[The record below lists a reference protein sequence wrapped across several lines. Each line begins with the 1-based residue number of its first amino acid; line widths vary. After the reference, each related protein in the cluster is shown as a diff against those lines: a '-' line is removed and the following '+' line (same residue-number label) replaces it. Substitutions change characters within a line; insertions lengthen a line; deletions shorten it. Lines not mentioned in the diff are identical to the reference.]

1 MRERKKDMALTV
13 VYIATEDRGSEVKRD
28 MRHYP
33 HEVVVGTVGGLGTN
47 PSYISDVCNQVM
59 TQADRINM
67 VIFDQQSMGEALGG
81 NKQGLQAIMDAIRMG
96 MARATKT
103 YIYDPEGIINAN
115 GVRSMEKNG
124 VHVIRDLADIGGVFL
139 RAYGEFDVEDDDGD
153 FKDKTHHKDPE
164 MILPTLTSGADDI
177 ARRDGLDL
185 VSERDY
191 FADAEK
197 VTDVDIFHDFMDR
210 EEGTG
215 RYQRSDIEAAAVG
228 ADTDSL
234 WDDAEKVQRQN
245 ASLEDFWT
253 NAGMEDMIDQHDDE
267 YYETERRKKAT
278 YEQNDVDDDLKP
290 IAWLAANP
298 ETGWDYDELCDALSK
313 PGTSLFRSRNNRE
326 KVGEV
331 SNASLYHS
339 RYIQEQQDIRGG
351 IYQAPN
357 ECKIISCYSLAG
369 GSGKALQNDVNIL
382 RYNEKSQSYTK
393 VPIGEVQVGD
403 VILDAHGNPTN
414 VLGVYPQG
422 ELDVYEITLRDGR
435 TIKCSGDHI
444 WRVFDAKCSTEDKLL
459 HRMVDKTTDEMLDG
473 GLRFGKRSDKAGCR
487 WKVPVMGTIN
497 YPHRELM
504 LDPYVLGML
513 IGDGSLINGATK
525 ISIGTEQEPYTVPE
539 IQGRLPENHHLV
551 KEMPNG
557 ENYNWIIK
565 YQEPGKRVD
574 NSKNLYTQELKHLG
588 LNRKTEYKF
597 IPEEYLHAD
606 EEQRRQ
612 LLAGLLDSDGSVDLK
627 GRISFSTINE
637 RLKDDFCELV
647 RSLGYACSVRTD
659 NRTDKYTTGISYD
672 IGIWTNDTLNLLPE
686 KAQRSEK
693 HRANLPSNRPAKT
706 PVQNPESPD
715 MEFPL
720 SPYMMGRICRSTM
733 TEKNPILVTSYSDED
748 RACLLAE
755 LEPIGCKLTVQ
766 TRERTNTHRKAGA
779 RSFTRHRIVKAKEG
793 TGRSL
798 TNPIISIL
806 RDCGMYGTTAD
817 ESFFPEEYLNGSVR
831 QRTELLQGIM
841 DSFGKVKE
849 GYAYVS
855 TKNARFRDELISL
868 AESLG
873 HVVEAKT
880 LTKTVRG
887 GGRHSYEVVRFL
899 STDPSIFLNSPDR
912 HLLEDLCDS
921 LDDLGID
928 DGFVA
933 ITNIVK
939 TGEKAEMTCLYVDA
953 PDHLFVAGDYIVT
966 HNTTVA
972 GMIGVQL
979 NWCFNTAV
987 MQKRS
992 TAWVAR
998 ILVLSLN
1005 EFDDLSVKGIGYDNP
1020 MGSTTDRK
1028 NVAELLRRIE
1038 ECGGEPEWDDISDC
1052 FAANTE
1058 NYVYYVPSLTLK
1070 ERLELNIDITAEN
1083 YKTIITVCS
1092 KFFGFIV
1099 LDMPDIMYDHKD
1111 GLVEFALN
1119 NAHIVVYIMEPNTKS
1134 TTLLFQLLQGLRDK
1148 DGNLMIDSKK
1158 WMVVV
1163 NKYAKADSPYIGH
1176 VEDYNNFGQVK
1187 LDSIR
1192 SAVHKYFFD
1201 IQAIPLT
1208 SRRDQGNIIFGRD
1221 PNVKTAARD
1230 IVDSILA
1237 QIDANDDKVNV
1248 KRDPN
1253 RRFR

>member
-1 MRERKKDMALTV
+1 
-13 VYIATEDRGSEVKRD
+13 
-28 MRHYP
+28 
-33 HEVVVGTVGGLGTN
+33 
-47 PSYISDVCNQVM
+47 
-59 TQADRINM
+59 
-67 VIFDQQSMGEALGG
+67 
-81 NKQGLQAIMDAIRMG
+81 
-96 MARATKT
+96 
-103 YIYDPEGIINAN
+103 
-115 GVRSMEKNG
+115 
-124 VHVIRDLADIGGVFL
+124 
-139 RAYGEFDVEDDDGD
+139 
-153 FKDKTHHKDPE
+153 
-164 MILPTLTSGADDI
+164 
-177 ARRDGLDL
+177 
-185 VSERDY
+185 
-191 FADAEK
+191 
-197 VTDVDIFHDFMDR
+197 
-210 EEGTG
+210 
-215 RYQRSDIEAAAVG
+215 
-228 ADTDSL
+228 
-234 WDDAEKVQRQN
+234 
-245 ASLEDFWT
+245 
-253 NAGMEDMIDQHDDE
+253 
-267 YYETERRKKAT
+267 
-278 YEQNDVDDDLKP
+278 
-290 IAWLAANP
+290 
-298 ETGWDYDELCDALSK
+298 
-313 PGTSLFRSRNNRE
+313 
-326 KVGEV
+326 
-331 SNASLYHS
+331 
-339 RYIQEQQDIRGG
+339 
-351 IYQAPN
+351 
-357 ECKIISCYSLAG
+357 
-369 GSGKALQNDVNIL
+369 
-382 RYNEKSQSYTK
+382 
-393 VPIGEVQVGD
+393 
-403 VILDAHGNPTN
+403 
-414 VLGVYPQG
+414 
-422 ELDVYEITLRDGR
+422 
-435 TIKCSGDHI
+435 
-444 WRVFDAKCSTEDKLL
+444 
-459 HRMVDKTTDEMLDG
+459 
-473 GLRFGKRSDKAGCR
+473 
-487 WKVPVMGTIN
+487 
-497 YPHRELM
+497 M
-504 LDPYVLGML
+504 LDPYILGLL
-513 IGDGSLINGATK
+513 IGDGTLGGSGAILTCA
-525 ISIGTEQEPYTVPE
+525 SDRVHLVDA
-539 IQGRLPENHHLV
+539 IQSRLPENHRFDKVAPNTPGDLRWALNYHQPSDGRVNNKLNIYI
-551 KEMPNG
+551 KE
-557 ENYNWIIK
+557 I
-565 YQEPGKRVD
+565 RR
-574 NSKNLYTQELKHLG
+574 LG
-588 LNRKTEYKF
+588 LNHKTEYKF

-606 EEQRRQ
+606 ENQRRQ

-659 NRTDKYTTGISYD
+659 NRTDKYVTGISYD

-693 HRANLPSNRPAKT
+693 HRANLPGNRPAKT

-733 TEKNPILVTSYSDED
+733 TEKHPILVTSYSDED
-748 RACLLAE
+748 RARLLAE

-793 TGRSL
+793 SGRSL

-849 GYAYVS
+849 SYAYVS
-855 TKNARFRDELISL
+855 TENARFRDELISL

-880 LTKTVRG
+880 LTQTVRG

-912 HLLEDLCDS
+912 HLLENLCDS
-921 LDDLGID
+921 LDDLGND

-933 ITNIVK
+933 ITDIVK

-953 PDHLFVAGDYIVT
+953 PDHLFVAGDYVVT

-972 GMIGVQL
+972 GLIGVQL

-1070 ERLELNIDITAEN
+1070 ERLELNIDISAED

-1119 NAHIVVYIMEPNTKS
+1119 NAHIVTYIMEPNTKS

-1148 DGNLMIDSKK
+1148 DGNLMIDPEK
-1158 WMVVV
+1158 WMIVV
-1163 NKYAKADSPYIGH
+1163 NKYAMADSPYIGYIDNP
-1176 VEDYNNFGQVK
+1176 ENFGQVN
-1187 LDSIR
+1187 LNSIR
-1192 SAVHKYFFD
+1192 QAVHKYFFD

-1221 PNVKTAARD
+1221 PNVKMAARD

-1237 QIDANDDKVNV
+1237 QIDQNDSKVQV
-1248 KRDPN
+1248 
-1253 RRFR
+1253 RRSDTGRLR